1 MRFFD
6 ADAVEASLAFPELVD
21 VLAQAFKT
29 GAVAPPRHHHA
40 VKLNGRPEAT
50 LLLMPAWEARSPGL
64 DVAGRHL
71 GIKAVTVFPD
81 NARNGLPAVHGIYL
95 LLSAQTG
102 ETLAIM
108 DATRLTVWRTAAA
121 SALASR
127 YLSREDCSR
136 MLMVGAGQL
145 APYLIRA
152 HMAVRPIRELMIWNL
167 RPAGAER
174 LAVSLENSGLSVSAV
189 TDLENAV
196 RNADLISTATLSA
209 IPLIEGAW
217 VRTGTHLDCVG
228 AFKKT
233 MRETDD
239 EVVRRARIFVDTRT
253 GAFSEAGDII
263 QPLEAGIIDRNAV
276 LGDLYDLTRG
286 RIKGRS
292 SAEEITLFKSTGAS
306 IEDLAA
312 AIFVYQQ
319 S

>member
-1 MRFFD
+1 
-6 ADAVEASLAFPELVD
+6 
-21 VLAQAFKT
+21 
-29 GAVAPPRHHHA
+29 
-40 VKLNGRPEAT
+40 
-50 LLLMPAWEARSPGL
+50 MPAWEARSSGL

-81 NARNGLPAVHGIYL
+81 NAQNGLPAVHGTYL

-127 YLSREDCSR
+127 YLSREESAR

-152 HMAVRPIRELMIWNL
+152 HMAVRPIRELMIWNH
-167 RPAGAER
+167 RAAGAER

-189 TDLENAV
+189 TNLENAV

-209 IPLIEGAW
+209 VPLIEGAW
-217 VRTGTHLDCVG
+217 LRTGTHLDCVG
-228 AFKKT
+228 SYKKT

-276 LGDLYDLTRG
+276 HGDLYDLTRG

-292 SAEEITLFKSTGAS
+292 TAQEITLFKSTGAS

-312 AIFVYQQ
+312 AIFVYQR